1 VLVSSCAS
9 PTPEVIEKEVVV
21 EKEVPVTVVVE
32 KEVIVKEKVVE
43 TVVVE
48 KEVIVEV
55 PPSRSAMANTLVIAE
70 NEHPFTF
77 DPMITWSEITR
88 IAVIAYDALVQWKPG
103 VNELTPSLAKEWK
116 ISDDGLAYT
125 FKLREGVKFHDG
137 SDLTASDVKFTID
150 RILDLNEGIAYRLE
164 AVESVE
170 AVDDYTV
177 AINLTTPTG
186 PFLEYLTQVWIVS
199 EDGVKANATGDD
211 PWATNYLIDND
222 LGSGPYMLTR
232 SVLEQESV
240 FEKFDDYWQGWE
252 HKHIERIIW
261 LYVKEPTTQRLM
273 LESGEIDIAQDPSAD
288 DLAGFESNPDTKLLA
303 APSTDGLNL
312 WFRTF
317 REPLDDVRVRKALVM
332 AFDCEP
338 FLEVAYAGL
347 GICSNVGPYGSTF
360 PWYNDELEPVPF
372 DLEGAKALL
381 AEAGYPDGGFTLKFY
396 YQCVHGDEVRFHE
409 LWGANLA
416 QLGITL
422 DPVCTDYMGVVDMTI
437 DGASDLDVSI
447 SMRFPGQA
455 VDAGAVLRP
464 QFHSELA
471 GITEDNMAWLRDP
484 EVDALFE
491 QGDASSDPDERE
503 KIYKDVQELVHNAYP
518 AIFGPEK
525 SYVVAARSWV
535 QGYKFTERHYQSL
548 WIYDMWLDGKP

>member
-1 VLVSSCAS
+1 
-9 PTPEVIEKEVVV
+9 
-21 EKEVPVTVVVE
+21 
-32 KEVIVKEKVVE
+32 
-43 TVVVE
+43 
-48 KEVIVEV
+48 VIVEV

-503 KIYKDVQELVHNAYP
+503 QIYKDAQELVHNAYP

-535 QGYKFTERHYQSL
+535 QGYKFVERHYQSL

>member
-1 VLVSSCAS
+1 MNRKSFVLASLLIVVALVLAACRATAEPTATKAPVEATKAPEPTATEAPAVS
-9 PTPEVIEKEVVV
+9 
-21 EKEVPVTVVVE
+21 
-32 KEVIVKEKVVE
+32 E
-43 TVVVE
+43 T
-48 KEVIVEV
+48 
-55 PPSRSAMANTLVIAE
+55 ANTLVVAE

-103 VNELTPSLAKEWK
+103 TNELIPWLATEWE

-137 SDLTASDVKFTID
+137 TDLTASDVKFTID
-150 RILDLNEGIAYRLE
+150 RILDINEGIAYRLE

-177 AINLTTPTG
+177 VINLTTPTG
-186 PFLEYLTQVWIVS
+186 PFLEYLTQVWIIS

-211 PWATNYLIDND
+211 PWASNYLIDND
-222 LGSGPYMLTR
+222 LGSGPYMLTK
-232 SVLEQESV
+232 SILEQESV

-252 HKHIERIIW
+252 GKHVDRIIW
-261 LYVKEPTTQRLM
+261 LYVKEPATQRLM

-288 DLAGFESNPDTKLLA
+288 DLAAFESNPDTQLLA

-347 GICSNVGPYGSTF
+347 GTCSNVGPYGSTF

-396 YQCVHGDEVRFHE
+396 YQCVHGDEVRFQE

-416 QLGITL
+416 QLGVTL
-422 DPVCTDYMGVVDMTI
+422 DPVCTDYMGVVDMTK
-437 DGASDLDVSI
+437 DETSDLDVTI

-464 QFHSELA
+464 QFHSELV

-491 QGDASSDPDERE
+491 RGDASSDPAERE

-525 SYVVAARSWV
+525 SYIIAARNWV
-535 QGYKFTERHYQSL
+535 KGYKFVERHYQSL